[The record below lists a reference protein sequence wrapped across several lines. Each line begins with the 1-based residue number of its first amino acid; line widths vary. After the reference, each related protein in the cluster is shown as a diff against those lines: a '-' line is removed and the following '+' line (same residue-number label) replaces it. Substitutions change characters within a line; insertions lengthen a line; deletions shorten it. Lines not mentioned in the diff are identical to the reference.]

1 MSLKKKLKKLLS
13 ASEHKKEAEQEA
25 HGLQHHAP
33 AEEPQP
39 ETGESVPFQN
49 EALLELPQEHP
60 LYQLYN
66 LRRRDGG
73 SLPSPRLCLDE
84 DGELPSEMIRR
95 EKVRLR
101 TVVNKECNARLKEAR
116 GKKGQGKDKNNGK
129 SKDKPAGK
137 DAEKD
142 DGKARKKAGEKKEAE
157 PVVLDARPCF
167 FLSADKLYAWVFVL
181 PPVGAGEELSRDML
195 YRAMVQQGISYGVNT
210 RLADRLSHDEH
221 KYFTLYPIA
230 KGKPA
235 FDGENGNIIDRF
247 PRVIERVLEVDEYD
261 QVDYTALNLI
271 RNVKQGQ
278 EICRLIKPTEGEPG
292 RTVLDQEVPAKSGK
306 SVPLPKGRN
315 TEISEDE
322 CSLLASIS
330 GHVEYTGHSFQ
341 VKPVLDIPGNV
352 DFSTGSIN
360 FLGDINIKG
369 DVLSGFTVRAMGN
382 IHVDGVIEAGSAV
395 EAGGDLVVVKGI
407 LGDGTTI
414 VRSHRSVFSKY
425 IENSVIYARENLQTD
440 CILNGSIYCDG
451 EVLVCSGRGSIMG
464 GRIWAA
470 GKVTAKAVGAPSECR
485 TAIAL
490 GGLPCTNFERET
502 VRKELRELELELEKL
517 ECQPD
522 NPVKASLLSK
532 LRVKLSAAEMKFKQL
547 EEELAGIKP
556 DEEKEEKGR
565 LECGVVYAGTE
576 ISFGDEMI
584 RLRHEHRQCVAKL
597 VNGEIVVT

>member
-1 MSLKKKLKKLLS
+1 MGKKAFLCESGDMEMSIKDKLTSFLLGS
-13 ASEHKKEAEQEA
+13 RAAKTADEPAQAEPEAAVEAVPEAPPEQTA
-25 HGLQHHAP
+25 NP
-33 AEEPQP
+33 
-39 ETGESVPFQN
+39 
-49 EALLELPQEHP
+49 ALLVLPSDHQ
-60 LYQLYN
+60 LNRLYN
-66 LRRRDGG
+66 LRWKESG

-84 DGELPSEMIRR
+84 DGVFPADMIKR
-95 EKVRLR
+95 EKNRLQ
-101 TVVNKECNARLKEAR
+101 TVLTGICGARLKEAR
-116 GKKGQGKDKNNGK
+116 GGGKKSGGK
-129 SKDKPAGK
+129 
-137 DAEKD
+137 
-142 DGKARKKAGEKKEAE
+142 RKKHGEKAPE
-157 PVVLDARPCF
+157 PEEVLPPCLDALPCF
-167 FLSADKLYAWVFVL
+167 FVSSDKLYAWVIVF
-181 PPVGAGEELSRDML
+181 PPVGEGEEVSRDIL
-195 YRAMVQQGISYGVNT
+195 RLGLAEQGITYGVDM
-210 RLADRLSHDEH
+210 RMVEHIPRDESR
-221 KYFTLYPIA
+221 YFNLFLIA

-235 FDGENGNIIDRF
+235 FNGQNGNIVDNF